1 MSSSAG
7 KAALTPLEQQ
17 VRRFTRSVQ
26 RAESHAAGE
35 ESLLAVKESCQ
46 ALRDMAALIAP
57 MIEQIQ
63 TLTADRNALQARVG
77 VLETDSGKLKEAL
90 QGTHGTLLELEL
102 EHRRYG
108 PIKPKTYIDPIFSAG
123 LSPEL
128 REALEQQLR
137 NLDRERQTQEKEVAP
152 GDEMSPEER
161 AVLVQEKLS
170 PP

>member
-1 MSSSAG
+1 MSSTAG
-7 KAALTPLEQQ
+7 RAALTPLEQQ
-17 VRRFTRSVQ
+17 VRRFMRSVQ
-26 RAESHAAGE
+26 RAESHAARE
-35 ESLLAVKESCQ
+35 EPLLAVKESCQ

-77 VLETDSGKLKEAL
+77 ALEGLTTDL
-90 QGTHGTLLELEL
+90 GTVVGDLRQQHQV
-102 EHRRYG
+102 YG
-108 PIKPKTYIDPIFSAG
+108 PPPKTYVDPTFSAG

-137 NLDRERQTQEKEVAP
+137 NLDKERRAQEKEVAW

-161 AVLVQEKLS
+161 AALVQEKLS

>member
-1 MSSSAG
+1 MSSTAG
-7 KAALTPLEQQ
+7 RAALTPLEQQ

-26 RAESHAAGE
+26 RAESYAARE

-63 TLTADRNALQARVG
+63 VLTADRNALQARVG
-77 VLETDSGKLKEAL
+77 ALVGLTTDLSTVVGDLR
-90 QGTHGTLLELEL
+90 QQHQV
-102 EHRRYG
+102 YG
-108 PIKPKTYIDPIFSAG
+108 PPPKTYVDPAFSAG
-123 LSPEL
+123 LSSEL

-137 NLDRERQTQEKEVAP
+137 NLDEERRAQEKEVAW
-152 GDEMSPEER
+152 GDETSPEER
-161 AVLVQEKLS
+161 AALVQEKLS